1 MKNIF
6 AISDKMSTKLKVYLE
21 YLCAIPTSIYFNF
34 HYLPFKQAIRF
45 PILVK
50 KSHIYKA
57 KGKIIIDAPIKFG
70 MIKLGFFGG
79 HMYPNNG
86 IHWTQYGGTIIF
98 KGSCMISNN
107 SFIVQG
113 KESTIIFGNNFI
125 ATTSLKLISYK
136 HIEFGKNVS
145 VGWEVTFTDTNFHPI
160 YDMKADKF
168 KKAYGPIKIGDSNWF
183 AMQCKVMHSVTTPER
198 CIFGMGS
205 VLTRG
210 AQYESY
216 CLHGGS
222 PLRVLS
228 RDVMRVEGQDYIES
242 YAD

>member
-1 MKNIF
+1 MKSKTF
-6 AISDKMSTKLKVYLE
+6 VKLKRYWKL
-21 YLCAIPTSIYFNF
+21 LSAIPTSIYFNF
-34 HYLPFKQAIRF
+34 HYLPFKQAIKF

-50 KSHIYKA
+50 KSHIYEA

-86 IHWTQYGGTIIF
+86 IHWTQRGGTIIF
-98 KGSCMISNN
+98 KGSCWINNN

-113 KESTIIFGNNFI
+113 EESTIIFGDRFC
-125 ATTSLKLISYK
+125 ASTSLKLISFK
-136 HIEFGKNVS
+136 HIEFGEYVR
-145 VGWEVTFTDTNFHPI
+145 VGWDVTFMDTNFHPI
-160 YDMKADKF
+160 YDMKKECF
-168 KKAYGPIKIGDSNWF
+168 KKAYGPIKIGDNNWF
-183 AMQCKVMHSVTTPER
+183 GMQCKIMHSVTTPER

-210 AQYESY
+210 CEYEPY
-216 CLHGGS
+216 CLHGGN

-228 RDVMRVEGQDYIES
+228 HDVMRVEGQDIITS
-242 YAD
+242 YSD

>member
-6 AISDKMSTKLKVYLE
+6 AINNKMTKLKGYLE

-50 KSHIYKA
+50 KSHVYEA
-57 KGKIIIDAPIKFG
+57 KGKIIIEAPIKFG

-107 SFIVQG
+107 SYIVQG
-113 KESTIIFGNNFI
+113 KESTIIFGDDFL
-125 ATTSLKLISYK
+125 ATASLKVISFK
-136 HIEFGKNVS
+136 HIEFGKHTRA
-145 VGWEVTFTDTNFHPI
+145 GWEAMFMDTNFHPI
-160 YDMKADKF
+160 YDMKKEKF
-168 KKAYGPIKIGDSNWF
+168 KKAYGPIIIGDYNWF
-183 AMQCKVMHSVTTPER
+183 GAQCKVMHSVTTPER

-205 VLTRG
+205 VLNRG
-210 AQYESY
+210 GEYESY

-222 PLRVLS
+222 PIKVLS
-228 RDVMRVEGQDYIES
+228 RDVMRVYGQDFIES

>member
-1 MKNIF
+1 MRYFIKKIWAYLKYNSKYF
-6 AISDKMSTKLKVYLE
+6 A
-21 YLCAIPTSIYFNF
+21 AIPTSIYFNF

-86 IHWTQYGGTIIF
+86 IYWTQYGGTIIF

-107 SFIVQG
+107 SFLVQG
-113 KESTIIFGNNFI
+113 KDSTIIFGDQFV
-125 ATTSLKLISYK
+125 ASTSMKLVSFK
-136 HIEFGKNVS
+136 RIEFGRYVR
-145 VGWEVTFTDTNFHPI
+145 VGWEVIFTDTNFHPI
-160 YDMKADKF
+160 YDMKKEKF
-168 KKAYGPIKIGDSNWF
+168 KKAYGPIIIGDNNWF
-183 AMQCKVMHSVTTPER
+183 GMQCKVMHSVTTPKH
-198 CIFGMGS
+198 CIFGLGS

-210 AQYESY
+210 VEYESY
-216 CLHGGS
+216 CLYGGS
-222 PLRVLS
+222 PLKVLS
-228 RDVMRVEGQDYIES
+228 RDVMRVEGRQGYIDS

>member
-1 MKNIF
+1 MKSN
-6 AISDKMSTKLKVYLE
+6 AYVKLKRYWKL
-21 YLCAIPTSIYFNF
+21 LSAIPSSIYFNF
-34 HYLPFKQAIRF
+34 HYLPFKQAIKV

-98 KGSCMISNN
+98 KGTCTISNN

-113 KESTIIFGNNFI
+113 KESTIIFGDNFL

-136 HIEFGKNVS
+136 HIEFGKYTR
-145 VGWEVTFTDTNFHPI
+145 VGWDVTFMDTNFHPI
-160 YDMKADKF
+160 YDMKKERF
-168 KKAYGPIKIGDSNWF
+168 KKAYGPIKIGDNNWF
-183 AMQCKVMHSVTTPER
+183 GMQCKVMHSVATPER

-205 VLTRG
+205 VLNRG
-210 AQYESY
+210 GEFESY
-216 CLHGGS
+216 CVHGGS

-228 RDVMRVEGQDYIES
+228 RDVMRIIGQDIITS

>member
-1 MKNIF
+1 MKSNAF
-6 AISDKMSTKLKVYLE
+6 VKLKRYWKL
-21 YLCAIPTSIYFNF
+21 LSAIPTSIYFNF
-34 HYLPFKQAIRF
+34 HYLPFKQAIKF

-98 KGSCMISNN
+98 KGECTISNN

-113 KESTIIFGNNFI
+113 KESTIIFGSNFL
-125 ATTSLKLISYK
+125 ASTSLKLISYK
-136 HIEFGKNVS
+136 HIEFGEYTRI
-145 VGWEVTFTDTNFHPI
+145 GWDVTFMDTNFHPL
-160 YDMKADKF
+160 YDIKKEKF
-168 KKAYGPIKIGDSNWF
+168 KKAYGPIKIGDYNWF
-183 AMQCKVMHSVTTPER
+183 GMQCKVMHSVTTPER

-205 VLTRG
+205 VLNRG
-210 AQYESY
+210 GEFESY
-216 CLHGGS
+216 CVHGGS

-228 RDVMRVEGQDYIES
+228 RDVMRIIGQDIITS